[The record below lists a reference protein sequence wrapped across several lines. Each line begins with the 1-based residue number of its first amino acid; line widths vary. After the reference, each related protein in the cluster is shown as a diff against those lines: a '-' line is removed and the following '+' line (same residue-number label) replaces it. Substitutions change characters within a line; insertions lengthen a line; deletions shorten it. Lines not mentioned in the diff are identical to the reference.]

1 MMRGLCQEM
10 QISLFV
16 ESPPVALLFAEC
28 DWKDWISQE
37 YPGKYR
43 TGAEWEI
50 RQEIYKIPRL
60 LKHVC
65 GKVLEKAMD
74 IDGVTREDQI
84 PWYDLVAGNRGRAY
98 ETYKLN
104 P

>member
-1 MMRGLCQEM
+1 MRGLCQEM

-37 YPGKYR
+37 YPAKYR

-65 GKVLEKAMD
+65 GKVLEKAMY

-84 PWYDLVAGNRGRAY
+84 PWYELVAGNRGRAY